1 MFKPIAHNKEILS
14 NEYQKK
20 GSTEL
25 FGINENENDNILT
38 N

>member
-1 MFKPIAHNKEILS
+1 MCKPIDHSKEILS
-14 NEYQKK
+14 NDFKKK